1 MMVSSYILLVD
12 FKLAMLQHCR
22 GSIAKST
29 PVQGS
34 VSANRLLR
42 FRQRFS
48 ELCVHLIDS
57 DKVIPTELFRFR
69 PYDELRA
76 LANTN
81 KQLPD
86 IIGELNAIRSTI
98 NDRLPG
104 AKCIMLT
111 LRLDSAVNVCVSMFD
126 SLAIAFHDKFES
138 YGSGSRPASVFIQDE
153 TCPRDSSF
161 TCVSCNESNA
171 EAALRYR
178 VTLSVSDDTDTTS
191 FLAFDME
198 MAKLTNIQASEA
210 AQIVVDTELPRSL
223 AEIEGANAPE
233 AALHEVVVPG
243 TDEKDANTCNV
254 AEEPSTSDASTAGGP
269 ASAKKQVA
277 ADRNARKKARVE

>member
-42 FRQRFS
+42 FRQ
-48 ELCVHLIDS
+48 HS

-111 LRLDSAVNVCVSMFD
+111 LRLDSAVNVCVSQGADQQVSSSKMVHAQKIEPLTISELSQFINTAD
-126 SLAIAFHDKFES
+126 SQ
-138 YGSGSRPASVFIQDE
+138 V
-153 TCPRDSSF
+153 
-161 TCVSCNESNA
+161 
-171 EAALRYR
+171 YR

-210 AQIVVDTELPRSL
+210 AQIV
-223 AEIEGANAPE
+223 EGANAPE